1 MRISELSTRGQGRAG
16 MSSVGGRQGPWRAK
30 NTRDHLYPAAQLLET
45 QLSYY
50 GLIIAPVASL
60 TGEDELTSGGD
71 GLLGINT
78 QNVVIP
84 SFPFLPDLSSP
95 GAESSDLEYL
105 LVNSI

>member
-1 MRISELSTRGQGRAG
+1 M
-16 MSSVGGRQGPWRAK
+16 
-30 NTRDHLYPAAQLLET
+30 
-45 QLSYY
+45 
-50 GLIIAPVASL
+50 ASL
-60 TGEDELTSGGD
+60 TGEDELTCGGD

-78 QNVVIP
+78 QNVVIL

>member
-1 MRISELSTRGQGRAG
+1 

-30 NTRDHLYPAAQLLET
+30 NTRDHLYPAVQFLET
-45 QLSYY
+45 QLSYC
-50 GLIIAPVASL
+50 GVIIATVASL
-60 TGEDELTSGGD
+60 MGEDELTCGGD

-78 QNVVIP
+78 QNIVIP